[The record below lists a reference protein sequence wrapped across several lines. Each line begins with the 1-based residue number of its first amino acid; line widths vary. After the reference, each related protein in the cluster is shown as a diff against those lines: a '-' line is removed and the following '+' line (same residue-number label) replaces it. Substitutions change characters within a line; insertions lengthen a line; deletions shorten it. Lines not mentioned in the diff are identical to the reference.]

1 MLICA
6 VIIILCVA
14 VDQVTKWLALTYL
27 APLDSVPLIKNV
39 LHLTYIE
46 NTGAA
51 FGMLKNHRW
60 VFMIVSTAA
69 IIVIIAYLIKK
80 KPENAAVRLALSLI
94 VAGGTGNMI
103 DRVMRGFVVDFID
116 VRIIK
121 FYVFNG
127 ADSFVTVGCALLIIW
142 IIAADIREER
152 AKRAAAK
159 ASAGSAAADT
169 GASVPED
176 ARGAD
181 NGGSQN
187 GKGNDNG

>member
-39 LHLTYIE
+39 LHLTYVE

-69 IIVIIAYLIKK
+69 IIAIVAYLIIKR
-80 KPENAAVRLALSLI
+80 PRNPWMRVALSLI

-103 DRVMRGFVVDFID
+103 DRVMRGFVVD
-116 VRIIK
+116 
-121 FYVFNG
+121 
-127 ADSFVTVGCALLIIW
+127 SSTS
-142 IIAADIREER
+142 E
-152 AKRAAAK
+152 
-159 ASAGSAAADT
+159 S
-169 GASVPED
+169 
-176 ARGAD
+176 
-181 NGGSQN
+181 
-187 GKGNDNG
+187 